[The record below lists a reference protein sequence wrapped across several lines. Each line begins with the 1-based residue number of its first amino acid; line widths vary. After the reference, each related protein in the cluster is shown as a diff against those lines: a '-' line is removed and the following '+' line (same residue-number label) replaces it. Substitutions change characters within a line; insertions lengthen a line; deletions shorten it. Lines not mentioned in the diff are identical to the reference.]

1 MAWKWWF
8 GVGRS
13 PTPLL
18 PHTFLNINYYLC
30 KSPAQVAYRTHHCY
44 TSGFRT
50 IPEIVTKPCT
60 GTQNF
65 IQHICTAHFFP
76 IFLSLCEILS
86 PLRAP
91 TASLGFDSPYLS
103 LHSWMKASLGR
114 RWCPDQKKAEFLS
127 SNFYP
132 SPKKTGIFGSIKAL
146 QIYVGFVTSAEKIK
160 VISLQVLTHFQT
172 KINKL
177 ISINK
182 KILQAL

>member
-1 MAWKWWF
+1 MVWSGQVSYSSAAPHCSKYKLLLMQISSS
-8 GVGRS
+8 GNLQNS
-13 PTPLL
+13 PLL
-18 PHTFLNINYYLC
+18 HFRIQDHPRNCNKTLHRDTKLHSTYL
-30 KSPAQVAYRTHHCY
+30 HC
-44 TSGFRT
+44 
-50 IPEIVTKPCT
+50 P
-60 GTQNF
+60 
-65 IQHICTAHFFP
+65 FFP

-132 SPKKTGIFGSIKAL
+132 SPKKIGIFGSIKAL

-177 ISINK
+177 ISINT